1 MANHAFLEKITTV
14 PGISGY
20 EKNVAEVFEDYLTG
34 CVDSFEHDRLG
45 SVVAIKKGKT
55 PLKVMLAGHIDGI
68 GFMVKDIDKDGF
80 IQVQPIG
87 GWQGKNIPAG
97 LFEIITR
104 DQKHIRGVMEGST
117 KVKGP
122 EARNMAPL
130 PTDVFLDIG
139 VQNLEQVKEAG
150 VRIGD
155 PIIPVSEFS
164 VMTHP
169 RYLMSK
175 AWDDRA
181 GVAVIA
187 EVMRN
192 LKDVETEATIYAAG
206 TGQGGVGLRG
216 AKTMGQMVQPDVA
229 FALDVC
235 FSKDIPEG
243 EKGDVRLGCGAV
255 LGVLDGSVIAHTGLL
270 KHMEKI
276 CAKLGVS
283 YQLDVL
289 VGGGTDSGELSKVG
303 PGVVNMTLSIPSRY
317 MHSHRTIT
325 CEDDLDATV
334 PILTEF
340 RRTINAEILE
350 EIKRDKQ

>member
-1 MANHAFLEKITTV
+1 MANHAFLETITTV
-14 PGISGY
+14 PGISGH
-20 EKNVAEVFEDYLTG
+20 EKYVSRAFEEYLKDCADT
-34 CVDSFEHDRLG
+34 FEHDRLG

-55 PLKVMLAGHIDGI
+55 PLKVLLAAHIDEI

-80 IQVQPIG
+80 IKVQPIG

-97 LFEIITR
+97 LMEIITR
-104 DQKHIRGVMEGST
+104 EGKHIRGVMEGSS

-130 PTDVFLDIG
+130 PTDVFMDIG
-139 VQNLEQVKEAG
+139 VQNLEQVHEAG

-155 PIIPVSEFS
+155 PIIPVSEFT

-169 RYLMSK
+169 KYLMSK

-187 EVMRN
+187 EVMRR

-206 TGQGGVGLRG
+206 TVQEEVGLRG
-216 AKTMGQMVQPDVA
+216 AKTVGQMVQPDVA

-235 FSKDIPEG
+235 FSKDTPEG
-243 EKGDVRLGCGAV
+243 DKGDVRLGCGAV

-276 CAKLGVS
+276 CEKLNVP

-317 MHSHRTIT
+317 MHSHRTII

-334 PILTEF
+334 EILTEF
-340 RRTINAEILE
+340 CKTINAAVLDEIR
-350 EIKRDKQ
+350 RDKQ